1 MVELLGPHRAILR
14 SCVNEGATIRL
25 VVAGEI
31 YMDVVANLE
40 EADSRGFG
48 FELGEFAPFLD
59 GDRVGLY
66 FDSEALQFL
75 ADVRATLDTH
85 IDIDLDDGK
94 EGCS

>member
-1 MVELLGPHRAILR
+1 
-14 SCVNEGATIRL
+14 L

-31 YMDVVANLE
+31 DMDVVAKLE
-40 EADSRGFG
+40 EADIRGYG
-48 FELGEFAPFLD
+48 FEAGEFVPFLD

-75 ADVRATLDTH
+75 ADVRAALDAH
-85 IDIDLDDGK
+85 IDIDLDDGT